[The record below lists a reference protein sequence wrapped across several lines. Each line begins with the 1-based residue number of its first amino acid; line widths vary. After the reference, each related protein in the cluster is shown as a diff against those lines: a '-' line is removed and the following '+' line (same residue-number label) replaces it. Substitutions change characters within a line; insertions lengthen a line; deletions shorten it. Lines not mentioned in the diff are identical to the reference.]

1 VAYLARKLSGYLVKE
16 VATYF
21 HREPAMISQGIMKVE
36 NLLQTDEGL
45 VEKVERIERK
55 LIRNRRKKY
64 LITNA

>member
-1 VAYLARKLSGYLVKE
+1 
-16 VATYF
+16 
-21 HREPAMISQGIMKVE
+21 MKVE

-45 VEKVERIERK
+45 VKKVERIERK